1 MTRAVSQLRGNRW
14 VASLCRRLLLPCAL
28 LLLTLAPAAAHADE
42 PWQTSFEQTC
52 SRTSEAMNLSL
63 PELESLLEKC
73 RDLEK
78 VIGTKEE
85 SLRKVY
91 LKRLHLCRN
100 LYAYVVEYKKGGEG
114 AK

>member
-1 MTRAVSQLRGNRW
+1 MNRLVPELPGTRWGAR
-14 VASLCRRLLLPCAL
+14 LCCRLLLVL
-28 LLLTLAPAAAHADE
+28 SLAFAAASAHAEE
-42 PWQTSFEQTC
+42 PWQAEFEQTC